1 MSASTP
7 ADSAAAR
14 AGRGDGE
21 SRSGGAGGGRDASD
35 SLTPAMGSEA
45 GDRAVL
51 PSRHPELLTWAVM
64 AISICQFIDATIANV
79 ALPHMQTSL
88 DASIE
93 NVSWVLTS
101 FIIASAI
108 ATPITGWL
116 SDRIGSR
123 ILFLLSCGGFLL
135 TSGLCGLATSLPAMV
150 VFRIFQ
156 GVCAAFM
163 GPMSQTIMYDINRP
177 SRQPRAVAIWGVV
190 VMIAPISGPFLGG
203 LLTDQLNWRWVFF
216 VNLPIGIPA
225 LALIWWLLPSRP
237 IERRRLDLFGFGM
250 LAVALGALQLLLDRG
265 HGRDWLESREIM
277 VEMCVAIS
285 CFWIFLIHSRQTA
298 KPLFKGSLF
307 HDSNFIASLVLMAA
321 LGLSNVGLSAMLPT
335 MYQTV
340 YGYGVMDTGMLMAP
354 RGVGVVVTMILTNH
368 LMKRLDYRYIAV
380 FGFCVTAFSMWTMTR
395 WSLDQ
400 SSREIIVSGFIQGL
414 GLGFVFVPMNMI
426 GFSRLSVE
434 NRMEGSAIM
443 ALARNLGASFGISV
457 IVTMLARNIQVSHA
471 DLVGGI
477 TPFSLPGVDISAM
490 AERLGTTGGA
500 ILGMVD
506 GLVNRQAMMIAY
518 LDNFTLMFWLL
529 LALAPLPLI
538 AKRPPRLGD
547 APDAPHM
554 AME

>member
-1 MSASTP
+1 MSASIP
-7 ADSAAAR
+7 ADSALSS
-14 AGRGDGE
+14 GRV
-21 SRSGGAGGGRDASD
+21 AGGRSAAAE
-35 SLTPAMGSEA
+35 PADLAPVLGSEA

-51 PSRHPELLTWAVM
+51 PSKHPELLTWAVM

-93 NVSWVLTS
+93 SVSWILTS

-116 SDRIGSR
+116 SDQMGSR
-123 ILFLLSCGGFLL
+123 NLFLLSCAGFLV
-135 TSGLCGLATSLPAMV
+135 TSGLCGMATSLPAMV
-150 VFRIFQ
+150 MFRILQ
-156 GVCAAFM
+156 GTCAAFM
-163 GPMSQTIMYDINRP
+163 GPMSQTIMYDVNKP
-177 SRQPRAVAIWGVV
+177 SRQARAVAIWGVV

-203 LLTDQLNWRWVFF
+203 FLTDYLNWRWIFF
-216 VNLPIGIPA
+216 VNLPIGVPA
-225 LALIWWLLPSRP
+225 LVLIWWLLPSRP
-237 IERRRLDLFGFGM
+237 IDRRRLDLFGFGM
-250 LAVALGALQLLLDRG
+250 LAVALGALQLMLDRG
-265 HGRDWLESREIM
+265 HGKDWLESPEIV
-277 VEMCVAIS
+277 VELCVTLS
-285 CFWIFLIHSRQTA
+285 CFWMFLVHSRRTA
-298 KPLFKGSLF
+298 KPLFNGSLF
-307 HDSNFIASLVLMAA
+307 RDSNFNASLVLMAA

-335 MYQTV
+335 MYQNL
-340 YGYGVMDTGMLMAP
+340 YGYGVMDTGLLMAP
-354 RGVGVVVTMILTNH
+354 RGMGVIVTMMLTNH
-368 LMKRLDYRYIAV
+368 LMRKLDYRYIAV
-380 FGFCVTAFSMWTMTR
+380 FGFLITAFSMWTMTR

-400 SSREIIVSGFIQGL
+400 SSREIIMSSFIQGL

-426 GFSRLSVE
+426 GFSRLAVE

-457 IVTMLARNIQVSHA
+457 IVTMLARNVQVSHA

-477 TPFSLPGVDISAM
+477 TSFSLPDMDIM
-490 AERLGTTGGA
+490 AVADRMGSTGGA
-500 ILGMVD
+500 VMGMID

-538 AKRPPRLGD
+538 AKKPPRLAD
-547 APDAPHM
+547 MQDPPHM